1 MSTATLITFLIY
13 LIIVIILGI
22 LAFRQT
28 HTLADYVLGG
38 RKMSSGVTALSAG
51 ASDMSGW
58 LLLGLPG
65 ALYANGLNQV
75 WLALG
80 LILGAY
86 LNWRFVAARLRIST
100 EQANNALTLPA
111 FLHQRFQDHSHLLR
125 LISALVILIFF
136 TFYTSAGLVSG
147 ALLFE
152 NSFNLN
158 YTTALWIGAGVIMA
172 YTFLGGFLAVS
183 WTDVLQG
190 ILMLLALIIVPIVT
204 LIEIGGWDMLFTRIQ
219 TLDAS
224 RLDIFH
230 GMSVLSIISLMAWGL
245 GYFGQPHIL
254 VRFMA
259 IESAQQVPKARWIGM
274 GWMIISLMGAIFTGF
289 IGFVYFIETPLA
301 DSEKVFL
308 QLTQVLFNPWIAGFL
323 LAAILAAIMSTID
336 SQLLV
341 SSTAVSEDFY
351 KALLRPHASQTEL
364 IWVERSA
371 VILVALIALFIAQNP
386 QNTILELVS
395 YAWAGFGGAF
405 GPVILFSLFWQPM
418 TRNSALAGI
427 IVGAVTVIAWKQLTQ
442 QGLIPF
448 SLYEIVPAFLLS
460 SLAIIVT
467 TWLKSFSFSHWR

>member
-13 LIIVIILGI
+13 LITVIILGI
-22 LAFRQT
+22 LAYRQT
-28 HTLADYVLGG
+28 YTLTDYVLGG

-65 ALYANGLNQV
+65 ALYANGLNQI

-86 LNWRFVAARLRIST
+86 LNWRFVAARLRVST
-100 EQANNALTLPA
+100 EANNALTLPA
-111 FLHQRFQDHSHLLR
+111 FLHQRFQDDSHLLR

-136 TFYTSAGLVSG
+136 TFYTSACLVGG

-152 NSFNLN
+152 NSFDLN
-158 YTTALWIGAGVIMA
+158 YSTALWIGAGVIMA

-204 LIEIGGWDMLFTRIQ
+204 LTEIGGWEVLLTRVEE
-219 TLDAS
+219 LDAS
-224 RLDIFH
+224 RLDVFH
-230 GMSVLSIISLMAWGL
+230 DMSVLGIISLMAWGL

-259 IESAQQVPKARWIGM
+259 IKSAQQVPKARWIGM
-274 GWMIISLMGAIFTGF
+274 AWMIISLIGAMLTGF
-289 IGFVYFIETPLA
+289 VGYIYFFETPLS
-301 DSEKVFL
+301 DGEKVFL

-341 SSTAVSEDFY
+341 SSTAVTEDFY
-351 KALLRPHASQTEL
+351 KALLRPHANQTEL
-364 IWVERSA
+364 IWVERGA
-371 VILVALIALFIAQNP
+371 VVLVALIALLIAQDPENSV
-386 QNTILELVS
+386 LELVG

-418 TRNSALAGI
+418 TRNGALAGI
-427 IVGAVTVIAWKQLTQ
+427 IVGAVTVIIWQQLTV
-442 QGLIPF
+442 QGIIPF
-448 SLYEIVPAFLLS
+448 DLYEIVPAFLFS
-460 SLAIIVT
+460 SLAIIMFR
-467 TWLKSFSFSHWR
+467 SD